1 MKKTIFYSIVLFL
14 TASLPVHALTDL
26 ETKMTNKALDL
37 INKMTVDEKIA
48 QLMNDAPGIDRFNIP
63 SYNWWNEALH
73 GVARSGR
80 STIFPQAIGLAA
92 TFDTSLVHKVA
103 DAVST
108 EGRAK
113 FEVAQRI
120 GNRGRFA
127 GLTYWTPN
135 INIFR
140 DPRWGRGQETYG
152 EDPFLTGCIGLSYVK
167 GLQGED
173 PFYLK
178 SAACAKHFAVH
189 SGPEALRHVFNA
201 VPSEKDLY
209 ETYLPAFER
218 LVKEGNV
225 EAVMSAY
232 NLLNGKSASASTFL
246 LTDLLRKNWGFTGH
260 VVSDCDA
267 VKDMYTEQKVAKD
280 AAEASAMALKS
291 GLDLNC
297 GDAFRGLKE
306 ALERKLITE
315 KDLDKALLPL
325 FMTRLKLGILTPDD
339 YSPYKGIPESVI
351 ACDKHAELAREAAR
365 KGIVLLKNDNQLLPL
380 SKSIREIYITGPFAL
395 DAYVLMGNYY
405 GFSGKMSTF
414 MEGIVNKVSNGTS
427 VNFKI
432 GTLPTSTN
440 LNPNE
445 LAVEQSRRAPVC
457 IVFLGL
463 NGAIEG
469 EEGDAIAS
477 ATFGD
482 KANLSLPEP
491 QMAFLRK
498 VGKDRKNKVI
508 TVLSGGSPI
517 DVREISEL
525 SDAIFMTWYPGQ
537 EGGYALGD
545 LVFGDASPSGRLP
558 VTFPL
563 TSEALPAFDDYSMK
577 GRTYKYMKDNIAYPF
592 GYGLTY
598 STVAY
603 SNLVV
608 EQPDQKKTTFSVK
621 VTVENRGKY
630 AVEDVPQLY
639 VKTPGAG
646 TTTPLYTLIGFQ
658 RIPLSPGERKDVVF
672 QVGMDQL
679 NMVME
684 DGKKRLL
691 KGSYTITVSGAAPS
705 DKTTALNVPQSSWTG
720 TL

>member
-1 MKKTIFYSIVLFL
+1 MKKNRFYAIVLFL
-14 TASLPVHALTDL
+14 TATLPVFALSEL
-26 ETKMTNKALDL
+26 ETTMTNKAIDL

-48 QLMNDAPGIDRFNIP
+48 QLMNDAPGIERFNIP

-80 STIFPQAIGLAA
+80 STVFPQAIGLAA

-152 EDPFLTGCIGLSYVK
+152 EDPFLTGCIGVAYVK

-189 SGPEALRHVFNA
+189 SGPEALRHVFDA
-201 VPSEKDLY
+201 VPSQKDLY

-218 LVKEGNV
+218 LVKVGKV
-225 EAVMSAY
+225 ESVMGAY
-232 NLLNGKSASASTFL
+232 NKLYGISASASTLL
-246 LTDLLRKNWGFTGH
+246 LTDILRKKWGFNGH

-267 VKDMYTEQKVAKD
+267 VKDIFTEQKMAKD
-280 AAEASAMALKS
+280 DAEASAMALKS

-297 GDAFRGLKE
+297 GDAYRGLKQ

-325 FMTRLKLGILTPDD
+325 FMTRLKLGILTPND

-351 ACDKHAELAREAAR
+351 ACDKHAELSRDAAR

-380 SKSIREIYITGPFAL
+380 SKSVREIYVTGPFAL
-395 DAYVLMGNYY
+395 DAYSLIGNYY

-414 MEGIVNKVSNGTS
+414 MEGLVAKVSNGTS
-427 VNFKI
+427 INFKI
-432 GTLPTSTN
+432 GSLATAAN
-440 LNPNE
+440 VNPNE
-445 LAVEQSRRAPVC
+445 WAVEQARKAPIC
-457 IVFLGL
+457 FVFLGL
-463 NGAIEG
+463 YGPIEG

-477 ATFGD
+477 PTKGD
-482 KANLSLPEP
+482 KVSLSLPEP
-491 QMAFLRK
+491 QLSLIRK
-498 VGKDRKNKVI
+498 IGKDRKNKVI
-508 TVLSGGSPI
+508 TVITGGSPI
-517 DVREISEL
+517 DLTEISEL
-525 SDAIFMTWYPGQ
+525 SDAIFMAWYPGQ
-537 EGGYALGD
+537 EGGNALAD

-558 VTFPL
+558 VTFPI
-563 TSEALPAFDDYSMK
+563 SADALPAFEDYSMQ
-577 GRTYKYMKDNIAYPF
+577 GRTYKYMKDNIAFPF

-598 STVAY
+598 STVKY
-603 SNLVV
+603 SNMVV
-608 EQPDQKKTTFSVK
+608 EQPDRKKTSFSVK
-621 VTVENRGKY
+621 VTLENQGKY
-630 AVEDVPQLY
+630 AIEEVPQLY
-639 VKTPGAG
+639 VKAPGAG
-646 TTTPLYTLIGFQ
+646 VTTPLNSLIGF
-658 RIPLSPGERKDVVF
+658 RRVPLSPGERKEVTFDVS
-672 QVGMDQL
+672 MDQL
-679 NMVME
+679 QMVME
-684 DGKKRLL
+684 DGKKQLL
-691 KGSYTITVSGAAPS
+691 KGSYTLTVSGAAPS
-705 DKTTALNVPQSSWTG
+705 ARTTALNVPQSSWTG

>member
-1 MKKTIFYSIVLFL
+1 M
-14 TASLPVHALTDL
+14 LPAYALSDL
-26 ETKMTNKALDL
+26 ETTMTNKALDL
-37 INKMTVDEKIA
+37 INKMTVDEKIG
-48 QLMNDAPGIDRFNIP
+48 QLMNDAPGIDRLHIP

-80 STIFPQAIGLAA
+80 STVFPQAIGLAA
-92 TFDTSLVHKVA
+92 TFDTSLVHRVA

-152 EDPFLTGCIGLSYVK
+152 EDPYLTGCIGLSYVK

-209 ETYLPAFER
+209 ETYLPAFEK
-218 LVKEGNV
+218 LVKEGHV
-225 EAVMSAY
+225 EAVMGAY
-232 NLLNGKSASASTFL
+232 NKLNGISASASTFL
-246 LTDLLRKNWGFTGH
+246 LTDLLRKKWGFTGH

-267 VKDMYTEQKVAKD
+267 VKDIYTEQKMAKD
-280 AAEASAMALKS
+280 GPEAAAMSLKS

-297 GDAFRGLKE
+297 GDTFLGLKE

-339 YSPYKGIPESVI
+339 YSPYRGIPESVI
-351 ACDKHAELAREAAR
+351 ASDQHAELAREAAR

-380 SKSIREIYITGPFAL
+380 SKSIREIYITGPVAL
-395 DAYVLMGNYY
+395 DAYALLGNYY

-427 VNFKI
+427 INFKM
-432 GTLPTSTN
+432 GTLPTVAN

-445 LAVEQSRRAPVC
+445 WAVEQARKAPVC

-463 NGAIEG
+463 NGTIEG

-477 ATFGD
+477 PTKGD
-482 KANLSLPEP
+482 KVSLSLPEP
-491 QMAFLRK
+491 QMVLLRK
-498 VGKDRKNKVI
+498 LGKDRTNKII
-508 TVLSGGSPI
+508 TVVTAGSPV

-525 SDAIFMTWYPGQ
+525 SDAVFLTWYPGQ
-537 EGGYALGD
+537 EGGNALGD
-545 LVFGDASPSGRLP
+545 LLFGDASPSGRLP

-563 TSEALPAFDDYSMK
+563 SAEALPAFDDYSMQ

-598 STVAY
+598 STITY
-603 SNLVV
+603 GNLVV
-608 EQPDQKKTTFSVK
+608 EQPDPKKTSFSVK
-621 VTVENRGKY
+621 VTLENRGKY
-630 AVEDVPQLY
+630 AVEEVPQLY
-639 VKTPGAG
+639 VKTPGSG
-646 TTTPLYTLIGFQ
+646 VTTPLNTLIGF
-658 RIPLSPGERKDVVF
+658 RRVPLLPGERKEVSF

-691 KGSYTITVSGAAPS
+691 KGSYTLTVSGAAPS
-705 DKTTALNVPQSSWTG
+705 ERTTALNVPQCSWNG
-720 TL
+720 SL

>member
-1 MKKTIFYSIVLFL
+1 MLIM
-14 TASLPVHALTDL
+14 TAMLPAYALSDL
-26 ETKMTNKALDL
+26 ETTMTNKALDL
-37 INKMTVDEKIA
+37 INKMTVDEKIG
-48 QLMNDAPGIDRFNIP
+48 QLMNDAPGIDRLHIP

-80 STIFPQAIGLAA
+80 STVFPQAIGLAA
-92 TFDTSLVHKVA
+92 TFDTSLVHRVA

-152 EDPFLTGCIGLSYVK
+152 EDPYLTGCIGLSYVK

-209 ETYLPAFER
+209 ETYLPAFEK
-218 LVKEGNV
+218 LVKEGHV
-225 EAVMSAY
+225 EAVMGAY
-232 NLLNGKSASASTFL
+232 NKLNGISASASTFL
-246 LTDLLRKNWGFTGH
+246 LTDLLRKKWGFTGH

-267 VKDMYTEQKVAKD
+267 VKDIYTEQKMAKD
-280 AAEASAMALKS
+280 GPEAAAMSLKS

-297 GDAFRGLKE
+297 GDTFLGLKE

-339 YSPYKGIPESVI
+339 YSPYRGIPESVI
-351 ACDKHAELAREAAR
+351 ASDQHAELAREAAR

-380 SKSIREIYITGPFAL
+380 SKSIREIYITGPVAL
-395 DAYVLMGNYY
+395 DAYALLGNYY

-427 VNFKI
+427 INFKM
-432 GTLPTSTN
+432 GTLPTVAN

-445 LAVEQSRRAPVC
+445 WAVEQARKAPVC

-463 NGAIEG
+463 NGTIEG

-477 ATFGD
+477 PTKGD
-482 KANLSLPEP
+482 KVSLSLPEP
-491 QMAFLRK
+491 QMVLLRK
-498 VGKDRKNKVI
+498 LGKDRTNKII
-508 TVLSGGSPI
+508 TVVTAGSPV

-525 SDAIFMTWYPGQ
+525 SDAVFLTWYPGQ
-537 EGGYALGD
+537 EGGNALGD
-545 LVFGDASPSGRLP
+545 LLFGDASPSGRLP

-563 TSEALPAFDDYSMK
+563 SAEALPAFDDYSMQ

-598 STVAY
+598 STITY
-603 SNLVV
+603 GNLVV
-608 EQPDQKKTTFSVK
+608 EQPDPKKTSFSVK
-621 VTVENRGKY
+621 VTLENRGKY
-630 AVEDVPQLY
+630 AVEEVPQLY
-639 VKTPGAG
+639 VKTPGSG
-646 TTTPLYTLIGFQ
+646 VTTPLNTLIGF
-658 RIPLSPGERKDVVF
+658 RRVPLLPGERKEVSF

-691 KGSYTITVSGAAPS
+691 KGSYTLTVSGAAPS
-705 DKTTALNVPQSSWTG
+705 ERTTALNVPQCSWNG
-720 TL
+720 SL

>member
-1 MKKTIFYSIVLFL
+1 MKKISFALFVLIMTAIV
-14 TASLPVHALTDL
+14 PVYALTEL

-37 INKMTVDEKIA
+37 INKMTVDEKIG
-48 QLMNDAPGIDRFNIP
+48 QLMNDAPGIDRLNIP

-80 STIFPQAIGLAA
+80 STVFPQAIGLAA
-92 TFDTSLVHKVA
+92 TFDTSLVHRVA

-113 FEVAQRI
+113 FDVAQRI

-152 EDPFLTGCIGLSYVK
+152 EDPFLTGLIGLSYVK

-189 SGPEALRHVFNA
+189 SGPEALRHVFDA
-201 VPSEKDLY
+201 VPSQKDLY

-218 LVKEGNV
+218 LVKEGKV
-225 EAVMSAY
+225 ESVMGAY
-232 NLLNGKSASASTFL
+232 NKLNGISASASTFL
-246 LTDLLRKNWGFTGH
+246 LTDLLRKTWGFNGH

-267 VKDMYTEQKVAKD
+267 VKDIYTEQFMAKD

-297 GDAFRGLKE
+297 GDTYLGLKA

-325 FMTRLKLGILTPDD
+325 FMTRLKLGILTTTD

-351 ACDKHAELAREAAR
+351 ASEKHAELAREAAR

-380 SKSIREIYITGPFAL
+380 SKSIREIYITGPVTL
-395 DAYVLMGNYY
+395 DAYALLGNYY
-405 GFSGKMSTF
+405 GFSAKMSTF
-414 MEGIVNKVSNGTS
+414 MEGIVSKVSNGTS
-427 VNFKI
+427 INFKM
-432 GTLPTSTN
+432 GTLPTVSN

-445 LAVEQSRRAPVC
+445 WAVEQARKAPVC

-463 NGAIEG
+463 NGTIEG

-477 ATFGD
+477 PTKGD

-491 QMAFLRK
+491 QMALIRK
-498 VGKDRKNKVI
+498 LGKDKKNKII
-508 TVLSGGSPI
+508 TVVTAGSPV

-525 SDAIFMTWYPGQ
+525 SDAVFLTWYPGQ
-537 EGGYALGD
+537 EGGNALGD
-545 LVFGDASPSGRLP
+545 LMFGDASPSGRLP

-563 TSEALPAFDDYSMK
+563 TSEALPPFDDYSMQ

-598 STVAY
+598 STITY
-603 SNLVV
+603 NNLIV
-608 EQPDQKKTTFSVK
+608 EQPDPKKPTFSVK
-621 VTVENRGKY
+621 VTLENRGKF
-630 AVEDVPQLY
+630 AVEEVPQLY
-639 VKTPGAG
+639 VKTPGSG
-646 TTTPLYTLIGFQ
+646 VTTPLNSLIGF
-658 RIPLSPGERKDVVF
+658 RRVSLSPGERKVVVF

-684 DGKKRLL
+684 DGTKRLL
-691 KGSYTITVSGAAPS
+691 KGSYTLTVSGAAPS
-705 DKTTALNVPQSSWTG
+705 ERTTALNVPQSTWTG

>member
-1 MKKTIFYSIVLFL
+1 MKKNRFYAIVLFL
-14 TASLPVHALTDL
+14 TATLPVHALSDL
-26 ETKMTNKALDL
+26 ETTMTNKAIDL

-80 STIFPQAIGLAA
+80 STVFPQAIGLAA

-113 FEVAQRI
+113 FDVAQRI

-152 EDPFLTGCIGLSYVK
+152 EDPFLTGCIGVSYVK

-189 SGPEALRHVFNA
+189 SGPEALRHVFDA
-201 VPSEKDLY
+201 VPSQKDLY

-218 LVKEGNV
+218 LVKVGKV
-225 EAVMSAY
+225 ESVMGAY
-232 NLLNGKSASASTFL
+232 NKLYGISASASKLL
-246 LTDLLRKNWGFTGH
+246 LTDILRKNWGFNGH

-267 VKDMYTEQKVAKD
+267 VKDIFTEQKMAKD
-280 AAEASAMALKS
+280 EAEASAMALKS

-297 GDAFRGLKE
+297 GDAYRGLKQ

-325 FMTRLKLGILTPDD
+325 FMTRLKLGILTPND

-351 ACDKHAELAREAAR
+351 ACDKHAELSRDAAR

-380 SKSIREIYITGPFAL
+380 SKSVREIYVTGPFAL
-395 DAYVLMGNYY
+395 DAYSLIGNYY

-414 MEGIVNKVSNGTS
+414 MEGLVAKVSNGTS
-427 VNFKI
+427 INFKI
-432 GTLPTSTN
+432 GSLATAAN
-440 LNPNE
+440 VNPNE
-445 LAVEQSRRAPVC
+445 WAVEQARKAPIC
-457 IVFLGL
+457 FVFLGL
-463 NGAIEG
+463 YGPIEG

-477 ATFGD
+477 PTKGD
-482 KANLSLPEP
+482 KVSLSLPEP
-491 QMAFLRK
+491 QLSLIRK
-498 VGKDRKNKVI
+498 IGKDRKNKVI
-508 TVLSGGSPI
+508 TVLTGGSPI
-517 DVREISEL
+517 DLTEISEL

-537 EGGYALGD
+537 EGGNALGD

-558 VTFPL
+558 VTFPI
-563 TSEALPAFDDYSMK
+563 TADALPAFDDYSMQ

-598 STVAY
+598 STVKY
-603 SNLVV
+603 SNMVV
-608 EQPDQKKTTFSVK
+608 EQPDRKKTSFSVK
-621 VTVENRGKY
+621 VTLENQGKY
-630 AVEDVPQLY
+630 AIEDVPQLY
-639 VKTPGAG
+639 VKAPGAG
-646 TTTPLYTLIGFQ
+646 VTTPLNSLIGF
-658 RIPLSPGERKDVVF
+658 RRVPLAPGERKEVTFDVS
-672 QVGMDQL
+672 MDQL
-679 NMVME
+679 QMVME
-684 DGKKRLL
+684 DGKKQLL
-691 KGSYTITVSGAAPS
+691 KGSYTLTVSGAAPS
-705 DKTTALNVPQSSWTG
+705 SRTTALNVPQSSWTG